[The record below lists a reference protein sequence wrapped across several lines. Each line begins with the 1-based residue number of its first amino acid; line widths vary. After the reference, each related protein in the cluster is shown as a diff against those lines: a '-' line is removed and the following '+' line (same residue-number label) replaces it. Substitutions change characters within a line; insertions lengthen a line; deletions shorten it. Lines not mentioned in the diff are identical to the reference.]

1 LSGRYWI
8 RTGDLYDRVGSQRV
22 TLASTFPTAPLRT
35 GRTPFS
41 VSGSPK
47 ASSLSHR
54 NHRKRTINKATDIVQ
69 RCASSYVRPVF
80 LPFYPVG
87 EFIGPATDDCA
98 FPLCEIIGRV
108 ARRRRACRTK
118 PESHQRM
125 VLHNPYDSAFF
136 PKPSAPGEQAQRQ
149 TEVPVIGALSRS
161 VVQVPLP
168 LGSGFRGSYIRSFS
182 DRPSYSPRWI
192 LLWQDVHTGTCFLFR
207 AAITRKNPF
216 KPLLVKPCLTYR
228 T

>member
-1 LSGRYWI
+1 
-8 RTGDLYDRVGSQRV
+8 
-22 TLASTFPTAPLRT
+22 
-35 GRTPFS
+35 
-41 VSGSPK
+41 
-47 ASSLSHR
+47 
-54 NHRKRTINKATDIVQ
+54 
-69 RCASSYVRPVF
+69 
-80 LPFYPVG
+80 
-87 EFIGPATDDCA
+87 
-98 FPLCEIIGRV
+98 
-108 ARRRRACRTK
+108 
-118 PESHQRM
+118 M

-149 TEVPVIGALSRS
+149 TEVLVIGALSCS

-228 T
+228 TWCIAIPCVSPHMTQGHPSFDLVRRRTCIRTMSISGESVKAPLRTDQSVFL